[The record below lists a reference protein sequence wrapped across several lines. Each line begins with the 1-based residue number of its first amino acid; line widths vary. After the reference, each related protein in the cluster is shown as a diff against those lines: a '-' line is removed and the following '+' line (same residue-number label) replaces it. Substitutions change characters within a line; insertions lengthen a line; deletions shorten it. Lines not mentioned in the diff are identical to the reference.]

1 MILQNHM
8 AEKIKIPRFS
18 AEEINN
24 MVEGL
29 AGMISQQSKARRV
42 KVVPQKVVD
51 ETTERP
57 VFINPI
63 LEEIYRHDLRIDHEL
78 VRQILDLPRE
88 SLLSDLTKVI
98 YDSMARFVWFKNE
111 TEWNES
117 THNFVLHAIFLL
129 SELKAEE
136 RLWVLLDILRQDE
149 NYLDYWFNDFLTE
162 GMWESIYNLG
172 FYKLDELS
180 AFMKEPDR
188 YCYCRTEIAVSLSQI
203 ALHHPERRD
212 EVIACFRDILNFF
225 IKHNEDDRI
234 IDTEMIGLTVS
245 SIVDM
250 QGIELIPEITEIYRL
265 EIVNPGVAGDLDEVI
280 RESHNPTYKFDR
292 RRDLPD
298 IFSRY
303 NEIVSTWIVYSDEKT
318 KAEPNERPDY
328 YAHIKPHIAEK
339 KPGRNDPCPCGSG
352 KKYKKCCLGNDE

>member
-1 MILQNHM
+1 M
-8 AEKIKIPRFS
+8 ADKFNLPSFS
-18 AEEINN
+18 QEELKG
-24 MVEGL
+24 MVEGM
-29 AGMISQQSKARRV
+29 AEMISRQSKARRV
-42 KVVPQKVVD
+42 KVVPQKVAD
-51 ETTERP
+51 ETTEKP

-63 LEEIYRHDLRIDHEL
+63 VEEIYRHDLRIDHVL
-78 VRQILDLPRE
+78 VRQILALPRE

-129 SELKAEE
+129 IELKAEE

-162 GMWESIYNLG
+162 GIWESIYNLG
-172 FYKLDELS
+172 FHQLDELA
-180 AFMKEPDR
+180 AFIKEPDR
-188 YCYCRTEIAVSLSQI
+188 YCYCRTEIAVALSQI
-203 ALHHPERRD
+203 VLHHPEMRN

-225 IKHNEDDRI
+225 IEHNEDDRI
-234 IDTEMIGLTVS
+234 IDTEMIGLTIS

-250 QGIELIPEITEIYRL
+250 QGIELIPEITEIYGL
-265 EIVNPGVAGDLDEVI
+265 EIVNPGVAGNLDDVI

-303 NEIVSTWIVYSDEKT
+303 NEIVSTWIAYTDEKT
-318 KAEPNERPDY
+318 KAEPYERRDY
-328 YAHIKPHIAEK
+328 NAQIKPHMAEK